1 MMLLQIK
8 ELAEK
13 TGLST
18 DSIRFYEKKNLIQPT
33 LRADNNYRYYDERTL
48 EKVMFIK
55 HCRELDISIQEIQ
68 SLHAL
73 LEHPEQNCHQ
83 VNDIIDQHLIEV
95 KAKIKTLQSFEKQ
108 LKTLR
113 QSCQNESSIANCQII
128 KTLQTVD

>member
-1 MMLLQIK
+1 
-8 ELAEK
+8 
-13 TGLST
+13 
-18 DSIRFYEKKNLIQPT
+18 
-33 LRADNNYRYYDERTL
+33 
-48 EKVMFIK
+48 MFIK

-68 SLHAL
+68 TLHEL
-73 LEHPEQNCHQ
+73 LEQPEQNCHQ